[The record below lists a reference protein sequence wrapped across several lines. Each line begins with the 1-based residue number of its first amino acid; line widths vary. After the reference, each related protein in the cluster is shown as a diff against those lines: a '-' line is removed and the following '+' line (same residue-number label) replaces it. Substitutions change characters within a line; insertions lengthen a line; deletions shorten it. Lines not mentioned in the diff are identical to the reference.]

1 MDARTQRIREEVF
14 RRTGKSIDPDD
25 PFIVAAEMLIVV
37 SEDLEKKHNAV
48 LKSLRDENSAIR
60 EITPKIERLIEALSK
75 LSKNVEAEER
85 LEALIKNYY
94 QKQIRLQEWI
104 VIANAKLKRFVPS
117 NFVYMCV
124 ALAGFTGGLMSALI
138 IWLVKG

>member
-1 MDARTQRIREEVF
+1 MDARSQKIREEVF

-37 SEDLEKKHNAV
+37 TEDLEKKHTAV
-48 LKSLRDENSAIR
+48 LRSLRDENSAIR

-94 QKQIRLQEWI
+94 QKQTRLQEWI
-104 VIANAKLKRFVPS
+104 VIANSKLERFVPS
-117 NFVYMCV
+117 NFVYLGV
-124 ALAGFTGGLMSALI
+124 VLAGFTSGLMSALI
-138 IWLVKG
+138 IWLAKS